1 MMETAKAVK
10 RGVGDDE
17 DVDIGDEMPVHDFP
31 PVEIDK
37 DDDRN
42 QGGGGGG
49 GASSSSSSSGSSSSD
64 SSSSSGISTYIVKL
78 TPTCNWICFVML
90 LLLHCGRIEFNSY
103 CMMLICRF

>member
-1 MMETAKAVK
+1 MMETTKAVK
-10 RGVGDDE
+10 RGAGDDE

-49 GASSSSSSSGSSSSD
+49 GGASSSSSSSGSSSSD
-64 SSSSSGISTYIVKL
+64 SSSSSGISTYIVKFTTHL
-78 TPTCNWICFVML
+78 
-90 LLLHCGRIEFNSY
+90 
-103 CMMLICRF
+103 